1 MTAATPSPSI
11 ETDTLQWRDG
21 QPVSSRFDAP
31 YFNCE
36 KGLETIRHTY
46 INPSDL
52 PARFSALAG
61 GEVFVVAE
69 SGFGAGLNFLASWQ
83 AWQANAHPE
92 AQLHFVSVEPCPLT
106 REDLQRATELW
117 PELSDWAHQLNTQYP
132 PAVRGAHRLLFD
144 GGRVRLTLYF
154 GDAIEGW
161 DHLRFIAD
169 AWFMAGLSPEK
180 TPGLWTNQAARALSA
195 HSHTNTTVATLTS
208 NDVVKHTLEGAGFRI
223 CETPRC
229 ESKQNALLFIADPER
244 ISRQPTEHSTAPEAA
259 VVTVIGAGIAGAS
272 TARNLADRGYR
283 VTVLAKGAQPA
294 DGASGNPQGALYVKL
309 GVDFGPETELAL
321 RGLLHS
327 QRAYNA
333 LSIANNPTE
342 EDAFWFPTG
351 LLQMATTPRERDR
364 QARFLER
371 NDYPADIFRPVGA
384 EEATTLAGTPVNH
397 EGLYFPDSGWLI
409 PANLC
414 RALLNHPNIT
424 TRFNTEVTGI
434 VPEMAGWCIQTRGN
448 ADSHAQK
455 LVVAGG
461 HEIASLLPGTARY
474 RFKPIRGQVTSI
486 PANGLRAPRR
496 VVCGHGYVNPVS
508 GGQSLIGATFDLK
521 NPSPDASTESNLEN
535 LSTLAAWLPD
545 LIDASAIDTETLQG
559 RVSFRCTT
567 HDYQPAVGAVDIGNP
582 DDDSSS
588 ASLFVL
594 TGLGS
599 KGLSFAPLLSEWLTD
614 LITGQPEC
622 LEQRISSRLTLA
634 RCRIQD

>member
-11 ETDTLQWRDG
+11 ETDTIHWRDG
-21 QPVSSRFDAP
+21 HPVSSRFDAP
-31 YFNCE
+31 YFVPDN
-36 KGLETIRHTY
+36 GLEAIRSTY
-46 INPSDL
+46 INLNDL
-52 PARFSALAG
+52 PARFSALAR
-61 GEVFVVAE
+61 GEAFVVAE
-69 SGFGAGLNFLASWQ
+69 SGFGTGLNFLATWQ
-83 AWQANAHPE
+83 TWRANALPE
-92 AQLHFVSVEPCPLT
+92 AQLHFVSVEPYPLT
-106 REDLQRATELW
+106 KQDLQQALECW
-117 PELSDWAHQLNTQYP
+117 PELAQYADQLKAHYP

-154 GDAIEGW
+154 GDSVEGW
-161 DHLRFIAD
+161 NQLRFVAD
-169 AWFMAGLSPEK
+169 AWFMAGFSAGK
-180 TPGLWTNQAARALSA
+180 TPGLLTNKGAKALSE
-195 HSHTNTTVATLTS
+195 HSHARTTLATS
-208 NDVVKHTLEGAGFRI
+208 APNEGVKLTLERAGFRI
-223 CETPRC
+223 CETPCC
-229 ESKQNALLFIADPER
+229 ESTRDEFLFIADPAL
-244 ISRQPTEHSTAPEAA
+244 ITRQPTEYPVGSEATS
-259 VVTVIGAGIAGAS
+259 VTVIGAGIAGAS

-327 QRAYNA
+327 QRAYRA
-333 LSIANNPTE
+333 LSITSNPADE
-342 EDAFWFPTG
+342 EAFWFPTG

-371 NDYPADIFRPVGA
+371 SQYPAGIFRPVGA
-384 EEATTLAGTPVNH
+384 EEATTLAGIPVNH

-424 TRFNTEVTGI
+424 TCFNTEVTGI
-434 VPEMAGWCIQTRGN
+434 VPETSGWCIQTRGN
-448 ADSHAQK
+448 TDSYAPK

-461 HEIASLLPGTARY
+461 HEIASLLPGAGRY

-486 PANGLRAPRR
+486 PADRLRAPQR
-496 VVCGHGYVNPVS
+496 VVCGHGYVNPVT

-521 NPSPDASTESNLEN
+521 NPSPTPSTESNEEN
-535 LSTLAAWLPD
+535 LSTLASWLPD

-567 HDYQPAVGAVDIGNP
+567 HDYQPAVGAVDTESAGT
-582 DDDSSS
+582 DQSS

-599 KGLSFAPLLSEWLTD
+599 KGLSFAPLLAEWLGD
-614 LITGQPEC
+614 VITGQPEC
-622 LEQRISSRLTLA
+622 LEQRLSSRLTLA